1 MNNFISEFKYAN
13 TFLRENFRRFKN
25 VFFFF
30 FILGILELIIP
41 PQISNREEGK
51 LIIFRILEVLCL
63 FINSAYLLK
72 ILKRDSVPGDFL
84 YILIPYVLYS
94 IYYTVISLVG
104 LLALFIPGVLFF
116 YVPIVAAFHNGTG
129 IFKTAFRLFKKE
141 KLSVTILSLSALILE
156 VLPSSFDYF
165 FGNGLLK
172 MIIGSIYSVVDAY
185 LIIVFSIIAVSLY
198 YKNIEDLN

>member
-116 YVPIVAAFHNGTG
+116 YVPIVAAFHNGTS
-129 IFKTAFRLFKKE
+129 IFKTAFKLFKKE
-141 KLSVTILSLSALILE
+141 KLAVTILSLSALILE
-156 VLPSSFDYF
+156 VFR
-165 FGNGLLK
+165 
-172 MIIGSIYSVVDAY
+172 
-185 LIIVFSIIAVSLY
+185 
-198 YKNIEDLN
+198 